1 MRMLFSCLPGY
12 GSLHPLLRLALTA
25 QKAGHAVAFATESRT
40 RSTLERFGLS
50 LYAVGSRFRGLV
62 RERYPELAPWQTDDP
77 ESQAFQ
83 NRVVMAGIR
92 VEVTLPEILDICET
106 WHPDIVVG
114 GHLYF
119 AAHLAAEEMGI
130 PYAVVEEWP
139 TGVLDSFTDTV
150 REPLNNWRHIR
161 GLPPDPALEMLHRY
175 LALIPFPPSLRDP
188 GTPLPPT
195 ARRIKPLIFN
205 ESGDE
210 KLPEW
215 INSLPPLPVV
225 HATLGGLLDRPDV
238 LRIIIEGL
246 ADEQVILILA
256 TGRGHDPAV
265 LGALPKNVR
274 VAEYMPHT
282 QLLPRCHAVISHA
295 GAGTLIAAVETKLPL
310 VLIPLFGDAPSN
322 AAQAVAA
329 GLGQMIS
336 PSDLT
341 SQAIRH
347 ATLEVLRD
355 PSYRQ
360 NLESVHKEI
369 ESLPS
374 VDQAVT
380 WLEWVARERRPLPSD
395 S

>member
-12 GSLHPLLRLALTA
+12 GSLHPPLLLALA
-25 QKAGHAVAFATESRT
+25 SQKAGHEVAFATGSVH
-40 RSTLERFGLS
+40 RSTLDNLGLS
-50 LYAVGSRFRGLV
+50 LYAVGNRFRGFLSV
-62 RERYPELAPWQTDDP
+62 AEM
-77 ESQAFQ
+77 
-83 NRVVMAGIR
+83 VGIR
-92 VEVTLPEILDICET
+92 VEVVLPELLDICET
-106 WHPDIVVG
+106 WHPDIVVR
-114 GHLYF
+114 GHLDF
-119 AAHLAAEEMGI
+119 AACLAAEEMGI
-130 PYAVVEEWP
+130 PHAVVEDWAS
-139 TGVLDSFTDTV
+139 GVPDSFKDRV
-150 REPLNNWRHIR
+150 GEPLNNWRHIR
-161 GLPPDPALEMLHRY
+161 GLPPDPALEMLNRY

-188 GTPLPPT
+188 GAPLPLT
-195 ARRIKPLIFN
+195 SRRMKPLIFN
-205 ESGDE
+205 ESRDE

-215 INSLPPLPVV
+215 IDSLPPLPVV
-225 HATLGGLLDRPDV
+225 HATLGTVLDRPDL

-246 ADEQVILILA
+246 ADEQVNLILVN
-256 TGRGHDPAV
+256 GRGRDPAE

-274 VAEYMPHT
+274 VAEYIPHT
-282 QLLPRCHAVISHA
+282 QLLPRCHAIISHA
-295 GAGTLIAAVETKLPL
+295 GAGTLIAAVEARLPM
-310 VLIPLFGDAPSN
+310 VLIPISGDEPRN
-322 AAQAVAA
+322 AARAVAV
-329 GLGQMIS
+329 GLGQMIL

-341 SQAIRH
+341 PQAIRH

>member
-12 GSLHPLLRLALTA
+12 GSLHPLLLLALA
-25 QKAGHAVAFATESRT
+25 SQKAGHEVAFATGDVR
-40 RSTLERFGLS
+40 RSTLENLGLS
-50 LYAVGSRFRGLV
+50 FYAVGSRFRGFL
-62 RERYPELAPWQTDDP
+62 
-77 ESQAFQ
+77 S
-83 NRVVMAGIR
+83 MAEMTGIR
-92 VEVTLPEILDICET
+92 VEVVLPELLDICET
-106 WHPDIVVG
+106 WHPDIVVR
-114 GHLYF
+114 GHINF
-119 AAHLAAEEMGI
+119 AACLAAEEMGI
-130 PYAVVEEWP
+130 PHAVMEDWASGIP
-139 TGVLDSFTDTV
+139 DSFKDRV
-150 REPLNNWRHIR
+150 GEPLKNWRHIR

-175 LALIPFPPSLRDP
+175 LVLVPFPPSLRDP
-188 GTPLPPT
+188 GAPLPLT
-195 ARRIKPLIFN
+195 SRRMKPLIFN

-225 HATLGGLLDRPDV
+225 HATLGTVLDRPDL

-246 ADEQVILILA
+246 ADEQVNLILV
-256 TGRGHDPAV
+256 TGRGHDPTV
-265 LGALPKNVR
+265 LGALPKNAR
-274 VAEYMPHT
+274 VAEYIPHT
-282 QLLPRCHAVISHA
+282 KLLPRCHAIISHA
-295 GAGTLIAAVETKLPL
+295 GAGTLIAAVDARLPM
-310 VLIPLFGDAPSN
+310 VLIPLSGDAPSN
-322 AAQAVAA
+322 AARAVAA
-329 GLGQMIS
+329 GLGQMIL

-380 WLEWVARERRPLPSD
+380 WLEWVARERRPFPLD

>member
-1 MRMLFSCLPGY
+1 MRMLFSCFAGF
-12 GSLHPLLRLALTA
+12 GSLHPLLFLALAA
-25 QKAGHAVAFATESRT
+25 QKAGHEVAFATGGER
-40 RSTLERFGLS
+40 RSTLEKLGLS
-50 LYAVGSRFRGLV
+50 LYAVGSRIRGLV
-62 RERYPELAPWQTDDP
+62 RERYPELASRPMDP
-77 ESQAFQ
+77 EAEAFRR
-83 NRVVMAGIR
+83 RVVMAGIR
-92 VEVTLPEILDICET
+92 VEVTLPELLDICET
-106 WHPDIVVG
+106 WHPDIVVR
-114 GHLYF
+114 GHLNF
-119 AAHLAAEEMGI
+119 AACLAAEEMGI
-130 PYAVVEEWP
+130 PHAVVEEWSS
-139 TGVLDSFTDTV
+139 GALDRFNDSV

-215 INSLPPLPVV
+215 IKSLPPLPVV

-274 VAEYMPHT
+274 VAEYIPHT
-282 QLLPRCHAVISHA
+282 QLLPRCHAIISHA
-295 GAGTLIAAVETKLPL
+295 GAGTLIAAVEAKLPL

-322 AAQAVAA
+322 AARAVAA

-355 PSYRQ
+355 PSYRK

-374 VDQAVT
+374 IDQAVT

>member
-1 MRMLFSCLPGY
+1 
-12 GSLHPLLRLALTA
+12 
-25 QKAGHAVAFATESRT
+25 
-40 RSTLERFGLS
+40 
-50 LYAVGSRFRGLV
+50 
-62 RERYPELAPWQTDDP
+62 
-77 ESQAFQ
+77 
-83 NRVVMAGIR
+83 
-92 VEVTLPEILDICET
+92 
-106 WHPDIVVG
+106 
-114 GHLYF
+114 
-119 AAHLAAEEMGI
+119 
-130 PYAVVEEWP
+130 
-139 TGVLDSFTDTV
+139 
-150 REPLNNWRHIR
+150 
-161 GLPPDPALEMLHRY
+161 MLHRY

-188 GTPLPPT
+188 AAPLPPT

-225 HATLGGLLDRPDV
+225 HATFGTVVDRPDL

-246 ADEQVILILA
+246 ADEQVNLILV
-256 TGRGHDPAV
+256 TGRGRDPAQ
-265 LGALPKNVR
+265 LGALPKNVW
-274 VAEYMPHT
+274 VAEYIPHAKF
-282 QLLPRCHAVISHA
+282 LHRCHAIIHHA
-295 GAGTLIAAVETKLPL
+295 GAGTLIAAVEAKLPM
-310 VLIPLFGDAPSN
+310 VLIPLFGDEPRN
-322 AAQAVAA
+322 AARAVAV
-329 GLGQMIS
+329 GLGQLIL

-347 ATLEVLRD
+347 ATLEVLTD

-380 WLEWVARERRPLPSD
+380 WIESVARERRPFPSD